1 MVAQALPLI
10 MLAEAMG
17 MSIPIVTDYY
27 KTKGI
32 DLSGYDAN
40 DTVPLEVLL
49 PEQAHMTELK
59 SQRDWS
65 QSFYQPKP
73 VVEDTALSEIIVQ
86 SDQDDD
92 EVIDVKE
99 EESGSDA
106 IGRTLSTEPPE
117 DPKDPDPDLILEG
130 AETVARKLAEE
141 GAEKLIDKTIEKLE
155 KKFNQLEEKKKQV
168 PSDIEEREKFYEENV
183 GYHPTRATQK
193 NAMLKINMFHSGVLS
208 PDTLENIGDL
218 THRITEFPFVLWG
231 NKRKSEKNDKGS

>member
-1 MVAQALPLI
+1 MVAQALPLVL
-10 MLAEAMG
+10 LAEAMG

-27 KTKGI
+27 KEKGI

-40 DTVPLEVLL
+40 DLVPLEVLL
-49 PEQAHMTELK
+49 PELAETNRIKKYQTWDE
-59 SQRDWS
+59 
-65 QSFYQPKP
+65 SFYQPKP

-99 EESGSDA
+99 EDLEVMP
-106 IGRTLSTEPPE
+106 RTDVSTEPPE

-155 KKFNQLEEKKKQV
+155 KKFNQLEEK
-168 PSDIEEREKFYEENV
+168 EK
-183 GYHPTRATQK
+183 TSSK
-193 NAMLKINMFHSGVLS
+193 
-208 PDTLENIGDL
+208 
-218 THRITEFPFVLWG
+218 
-231 NKRKSEKNDKGS
+231 